1 MTAKEFFYLVAEMR
15 RCQRSW
21 LETHDQRALIAAKM
35 REQEVDAEIA
45 RTKQIV
51 GDVLEVYRP

>member
-15 RCQRSW
+15 RCQKSW
-21 LETHDQRALIAAKM
+21 LDTHDQRALIAAKM

-45 RTKQIV
+45 RTKKIV